1 MILEEKINNGQSV
14 KSENL
19 NCKVFEVPID
29 KFHVFKKNQH
39 LSINDLQSKSKHIVH
54 NKLSDKLSRR
64 DVHYFDLYALH
75 EPQSCYQQLRE
86 DGYPHTKADAKIKEL
101 YGDLAFPDFN

>member
-1 MILEEKINNGQSV
+1 MNGV
-14 KSENL
+14 KQGN
-19 NCKVFEVPID
+19 FYQ
-29 KFHVFKKNQH
+29 FKKKSC
-39 LSINDLQSKSKHIVH
+39 LSIGDLQSKSKHIVK

-75 EPQSCYQQLRE
+75 EPQEDYERMRL
-86 DGYPHTKADAKIKEL
+86 DGYPHTKMDAKIKEI